1 KAVELFQREADV
13 LKTLNHPGIPKVEK
27 DGYFIYFPRDSQQP
41 LHCLVME
48 KIEGMDLYQ
57 YMKKRDF
64 RPIKQK
70 LAVEWLKKI
79 VDILQL
85 VHDNNFFHR
94 DIKPPNIMLRT
105 TGDLSLIDF
114 GAAREATQTYYF
126 AQQQGNVT
134 GLISVGY
141 TPIEQM
147 SGKAVPQSDFFALGR
162 TFVFLLTGKEPLD
175 PAIFNSYNGE
185 INWRDVVPNIL
196 PKFADLID
204 RMMGRLPSQRPADTR
219 EILQVLTEIEQ
230 GLNLPQ
236 RSSPQPLAEA
246 FPATVQAV
254 PSTPQQNTQN
264 STLYSANPQP
274 TIKRKF
280 WLRRIVAHFVQLNS
294 PKRLAQTFPP
304 TVQAAPST
312 PQQNIKRKF
321 WLWRIIANF
330 AQRNSSK
337 RLAQKFPVT
346 VQAVPSTPQQNIK
359 RKFWLWRIIA
369 NFLNSQKQG

>member
-1 KAVELFQREADV
+1 MSICINPHCPKPNNSDKVLFCESCGSELLLEGRYRTTKQLGQGGFGKTYEVNDISGNTQRVLKILINNQPKAVELFQREADV
-13 LKTLNHPGIPKVEK
+13 LKMLNHPGIPKVGQ
-27 DGYFIYFPRDSQQP
+27 DDYFIYFPRGSQEP
-41 LHCLVME
+41 LYCLVME
-48 KIEGMDLYQ
+48 KIEGMDLYK
-57 YMKKRDF
+57 YMQKRDF

-79 VDILQL
+79 VNILQL

-94 DIKPPNIMLRT
+94 DIKPTNIMLRT

-175 PAIFNSYNGE
+175 PAIFNSYNDE
-185 INWRDVVPNIL
+185 IHWRDVVPDIS
-196 PKFADLID
+196 PEFADLID
-204 RMMGRLPSQRPADTR
+204 RMMERLPGQRPADTR
-219 EILQVLTEIEQ
+219 EILHVLTEIEQ
-230 GLNLPQ
+230 GLNPSQ

-246 FPATVQAV
+246 FPA
-254 PSTPQQNTQN
+254 
-264 STLYSANPQP
+264 
-274 TIKRKF
+274 
-280 WLRRIVAHFVQLNS
+280 
-294 PKRLAQTFPP
+294 
-304 TVQAAPST
+304 
-312 PQQNIKRKF
+312 
-321 WLWRIIANF
+321 
-330 AQRNSSK
+330 
-337 RLAQKFPVT
+337 T